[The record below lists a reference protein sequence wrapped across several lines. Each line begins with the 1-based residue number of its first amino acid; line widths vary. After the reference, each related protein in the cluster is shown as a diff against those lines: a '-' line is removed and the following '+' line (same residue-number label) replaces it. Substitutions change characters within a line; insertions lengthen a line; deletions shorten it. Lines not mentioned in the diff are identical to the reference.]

1 MPRTIAIGDIRPRA
15 RLRFRSRLLGRS
27 RTDNNGSTLSFPGL
41 HGEGVLSRGVPDVR
55 AFGVAGRL
63 LDAG

>member
-15 RLRFRSRLLGRS
+15 RLRFRSRLLD
-27 RTDNNGSTLSFPGL
+27 RTHTDDNGSPLPFPGL
-41 HGEGVLSRGVPDVR
+41 HGEGVLSRGVPDLR
-55 AFGVAGRL
+55 AVGVAGRV

>member
-15 RLRFRSRLLGRS
+15 RLHSRSRLLGRS
-27 RTDNNGSTLSFPGL
+27 RTDDNGSPLPFPGL
-41 HGEGVLSRGVPDVR
+41 HAEGVLIRGVPDLR
-55 AFGVAGRL
+55 ALGVAGRV